1 MERWLEERYAEVC
14 SPGSGC
20 GNEERFR
27 ILGYQWRAL
36 RFNDDTRQST
46 VKVMSAYRESE
57 PASICLMQQPHCL
70 AVPCTYFFTPFS
82 CFCCCYYAVCGLLLL
97 VNSINLLTL
106 GEFCGTHNIFEYIYS
121 MIINERLRLDGY
133 DTRVLYPCHVIIF
146 QKLLVLLCC
155 TLTGVCFCAS

>member
-14 SPGSGC
+14 TPGSGC

-82 CFCCCYYAVCGLLLL
+82 LLLL
-97 VNSINLLTL
+97 L
-106 GEFCGTHNIFEYIYS
+106 
-121 MIINERLRLDGY
+121 
-133 DTRVLYPCHVIIF
+133 
-146 QKLLVLLCC
+146 LLCC
-155 TLTGVCFCAS
+155 LWSSLACQFDQLVNFRRILWYTQYF